1 MIIHEIH
8 MDLVNRGTPW
18 RIDAV
23 QGEQGSR
30 SIRAHLYAAGQ
41 PWPVPDDVLVS
52 LRYSKPNHK
61 IGAYSTREDGSAA
74 WVADCNTLTMALEK
88 QVLNVRGTVNADIV
102 LAKADYI
109 LATFPFEILVSP
121 SPEGVPDTS
130 GGNVDDATL
139 VQMLTAIKGKGDDL
153 TYDKEL
159 KKMFLTSSGVR
170 IGEGVNIESS
180 TAPYIGENGN
190 WWIGETD
197 TGMPSRGEN
206 GISPKVTVTETDY
219 GYDMQVSFD
228 TASTVYPIY
237 HGEPGEN
244 YTLTEAD
251 KQEIAE
257 QAAELV
263 PNDLPAVTTEN
274 NGSFLRVVDGN
285 WAVTEI
291 ANAEEVSF

>member
-8 MDLVNRGTPW
+8 MDLVNRGTPC

-30 SIRAHLYAAGQ
+30 SIRAYLYAAGQ
-41 PWPVPDDVLVS
+41 PWVVPDDVVVS
-52 LRYSKPNHK
+52 LRYRKPNHK

-74 WVADCNTLTMALEK
+74 WVADGNTLTMALEK
-88 QVLNVRGTVNADIV
+88 QVLNVSGTVNADIV

-121 SPEGVPDTS
+121 SPAGAPDTS

-139 VQMLTAIKGKGDDL
+139 VQMLTAIRGKGDDL

-159 KKMFLTSSGVR
+159 KKLFLTSSGVR
-170 IGEGVNIESS
+170 IGEGVNIESG
-180 TAPYIGENGN
+180 TVPYIGENGN

-206 GISPKVTVTETDY
+206 GLDGTSYTIAMVEKDY
-219 GYDMQVSFD
+219 GYDLQIMSEKGIEAF
-228 TASTVYPIY
+228 PIY
-237 HGEPGEN
+237 HGK
-244 YTLTEAD
+244 D
-251 KQEIAE
+251 
-257 QAAELV
+257 AASA
-263 PNDLPAVTTEN
+263 LPEVTAEN
-274 NGSFLRVVDGN
+274 NGSFLRVVDGA
-285 WAVTEI
+285 WAVASIE
-291 ANAEEVSF
+291 NAEEVAF